1 MEKGWIIAYT
11 TNKAY
16 QADIFKKVLSDH
28 DIPGQIINKMDS
40 TYRTFGDIEVYVPD
54 THILK
59 AKMLAQK
66 FEAGSEILE

>member
-11 TNKAY
+11 TNQEYKA
-16 QADIFKKVLSDH
+16 AIFMEVLSDH
-28 DIPGQIINKMDS
+28 DIPAQIINKMDR

-59 AKMLAQK
+59 AKMLARE
-66 FEAGSEILE
+66 FEEG